1 MRPNLKSAIC
11 MLALA
16 LLVAG
21 PAMAQPPEGQRPGGA
36 GAMGARF
43 NVEQLM
49 GSLAF
54 DEKIGVT
61 DDQLIKLRGALKEI
75 YGKQQDMM
83 KKLRGGS
90 REGMRERM
98 TAMRTEMMTM
108 RTQMMEKI
116 ATVLNEKQVEQLKKT
131 MQRAQSQRG
140 GRQGRGGRQ
149 REGGRSRNQ

>member
-1 MRPNLKSAIC
+1 MRRIRMSTTCILV
-11 MLALA
+11 LA

-21 PAMAQPPEGQRPGGA
+21 PAVAQPQQGQRPGGA
-36 GAMGARF
+36 GAMGRGAS
-43 NVEQLM
+43 VEQLL

-61 DDQLIKLRGALKEI
+61 DEQLLKLRGTLKEI

-98 TAMRTEMMTM
+98 MAMRTEMMAM
-108 RTQMMEKI
+108 RTEMMEKI
-116 ATVLNEKQVEQLKKT
+116 ATVLDEKQVEQLKKNI
-131 MQRAQSQRG
+131 QRAQSQRG
-140 GRQGRGGRQ
+140 GRQGRSGRQ
-149 REGGRSRNQ
+149 RGGGNRDM